1 MSATDSQEA
10 RFELAARVVWLESV
24 ADAEPEVFRPPQRDS
39 ELLLGK
45 ESAEVPERSDGLVTG
60 MTARRDYL
68 TGEEGRGPVHADAL
82 AAVSLARNGDV
93 DIDAHS
99 D

>member
-1 MSATDSQEA
+1 MLSPRYSA
-10 RFELAARVVWLESV
+10 RL
-24 ADAEPEVFRPPQRDS
+24 QRDS

-45 ESAEVPERSDGLVTG
+45 ESAEVPERSRWGRDRDDGSTG
-60 MTARRDYL
+60 YL

-82 AAVSLARNGDV
+82 PAVSLARNGDV
-93 DIDAHS
+93 DIDGHS

>member
-1 MSATDSQEA
+1 MLSPRYSARLSATA
-10 RFELAARVVWLESV
+10 NCCWGRRVRRSRSV
-24 ADAEPEVFRPPQRDS
+24 
-39 ELLLGK
+39 L
-45 ESAEVPERSDGLVTG
+45 DGLVTG